1 MIELFWIISVTFLI
15 AILALL
21 GIFTFILK
29 EDIFQKLIKLLVSF
43 AAGAFIGAVFFE
55 FLPEIFHEF
64 GGHNGHHVDILGPVL
79 ITSGFVFFFI
89 LEEVLQWH
97 HCHKPPCEHDDEE
110 TKEAF
115 SYLILISNA
124 IHNFVDGMIVG
135 AAFLLAIP
143 IGITTSIAIAAHEIP
158 QELGNFGILVYGG
171 WKKTKA
177 LLVNLGAS
185 LMIVPGGIAAYYAAP
200 FIKPIYLIGFAAGSF
215 LYIGAADL
223 IPEVHGE
230 ADLRKSIITI
240 AIFLLGLSIIV
251 LVEMIVPHHH

>member
-1 MIELFWIISVTFLI
+1 MIELIWIIGITFLI
-15 AILALL
+15 AVLALL

-29 EDIFQKLIKLLVSF
+29 EDIFNKLITLLVSF

-64 GGHNGHHVDILGPVL
+64 GGHNGELIGPLL
-79 ITSGFVFFFI
+79 ITFGFVFFFV
-89 LEEVLQWH
+89 LEEFLQWH
-97 HCHKPPCEHDDEE
+97 HCHEPPCEHDSEE

-171 WKKTKA
+171 WDKIKA

-200 FIKPIYLIGFAAGSF
+200 LIKPIYLIGFAAGSF

-223 IPEVHGE
+223 IPEVHGK
-230 ADLRKSIITI
+230 ADLKKSMITI
-240 AIFLLGLSIIV
+240 LVFLLGILIIV
-251 LVEMIVPHHH
+251 LVEMIAPHHH

>member
-1 MIELFWIISVTFLI
+1 MIELLWIVGVTSLI
-15 AILALL
+15 AVLALL

-29 EDIFQKLIKLLVSF
+29 EKLFQKLINILVSF

-64 GGHNGHHVDILGPVL
+64 GVHHGDLEGPLL
-79 ITSGFVFFFI
+79 ITSGFMFFFI
-89 LEEVLQWH
+89 LEEFLQWH
-97 HCHKPPCEHDDEE
+97 HCHEPPCEHEE
-110 TKEAF
+110 NKEAF

-124 IHNFVDGMIVG
+124 VHNFVDGLIVG
-135 AAFLLAIP
+135 AAFLIALP
-143 IGITTSIAIAAHEIP
+143 VGISTSIAVAAHEIP

-171 WKKTKA
+171 WGKIKA

-185 LMIVPGGIAAYYAAP
+185 LMIVPGGVLVYFAEP
-200 FIKPIYLIGFAAGSF
+200 LIKPIYLIGFAAGSF

-230 ADLRKSIITI
+230 ADLKKSAITI
-240 AIFLLGLSIIV
+240 TMFLLGLSIIV
-251 LVEMIVPHHH
+251 IVEMIVPHHH

>member
-1 MIELFWIISVTFLI
+1 MTELLWIVGVTFLI

-29 EDIFQKLIKLLVSF
+29 ENIFQKLITILVSF
-43 AAGAFIGAVFFE
+43 AAGAFIGAAFFE

-64 GGHNGHHVDILGPVL
+64 GVHHGDLEGPLL
-79 ITSGFVFFFI
+79 ITFGFVSFFI
-89 LEEVLQWH
+89 FEEFLQWH
-97 HCHKPPCEHDDEE
+97 HCHEPPCEHDES
-110 TKEAF
+110 KEAF

-124 IHNFVDGMIVG
+124 VHNFVDGLILG
-135 AAFLLAIP
+135 AAFLVAVPL
-143 IGITTSIAIAAHEIP
+143 GISTSIAVAAHEIP

-171 WKKTKA
+171 WNKMKA

-185 LMIVPGGIAAYYAAP
+185 LMILPGGLVAYYAAP

-230 ADLRKSIITI
+230 ADLKKSAITI
-240 AIFLLGLSIIV
+240 VMFLLGLSIIV